1 MVYFKI
7 FGQLY
12 DNKEIS
18 ILFITL
24 KKFVGLKQ
32 YKLHKMH
39 NLLIRTIQPGD
50 NKALAKIIRD
60 TLTEFKANK
69 PGTVYFDDTTDNL
82 SAVFKMNTGI
92 YFVAEFEG
100 EILGGGGIY
109 PTANLPEGT
118 CELVKLYLSSKA
130 RGKGLGKLL
139 LEKCIT
145 AAKELGYKKI
155 YLETMPELTIAIP
168 MYEKMGFTYL
178 PAAQGSSGHT
188 GCDVW
193 MIKDLEA

>member
-1 MVYFKI
+1 MNNNF
-7 FGQLY
+7 
-12 DNKEIS
+12 
-18 ILFITL
+18 L
-24 KKFVGLKQ
+24 KMQDF
-32 YKLHKMH
+32 
-39 NLLIRTIQPGD
+39 LIRTIAPGD
-50 NKALAKIIRD
+50 NKALATIIRD

-69 PGTVYFDDTTDNL
+69 PGTVYYDETTDHL
-82 SAVFKMNTGI
+82 SEVFKTAGSI
-92 YFVAEFEG
+92 YFVTALDG
-100 EILGGGGIY
+100 EIMGGSGIY

-130 RGKGLGKLL
+130 RGKGLGKTLL
-139 LEKCIT
+139 QKCIS

-193 MIKDLEA
+193 MIKEL